1 MELTWAGRIQQK
13 GYELGEQAG
22 LERGREQGRV
32 QGLEQGRVQGARQVA
47 LDLLEKRFGSLST
60 KTVRKV
66 EAIEDLEDLLRLSER
81 LLQARSLRDLDL
93 D

>member
-1 MELTWAGRIQQK
+1 
-13 GYELGEQAG
+13 
-22 LERGREQGRV
+22 
-32 QGLEQGRVQGARQVA
+32 

-66 EAIEDLEDLLRLSER
+66 ETIEDLEDLLRLNER
-81 LLQARSLRDLDL
+81 LLQARSLGDLGL

>member
-1 MELTWAGRIQQK
+1 M
-13 GYELGEQAG
+13 
-22 LERGREQGRV
+22 
-32 QGLEQGRVQGARQVA
+32 A

-66 EAIEDLEDLLRLSER
+66 ETIEDLEDLLRLNER
-81 LLQARSLRDLDL
+81 LLQARSLGDLGL

>member
-22 LERGREQGRV
+22 LERGR
-32 QGLEQGRVQGARQVA
+32 EQGRVQGARQVA